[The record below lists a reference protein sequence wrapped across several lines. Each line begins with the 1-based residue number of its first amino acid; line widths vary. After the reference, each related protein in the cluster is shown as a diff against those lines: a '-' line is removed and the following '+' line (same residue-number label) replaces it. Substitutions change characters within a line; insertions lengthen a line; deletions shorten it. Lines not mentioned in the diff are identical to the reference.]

1 MMKKIKQIRSL
12 ISSYI
17 KEKITAYL
25 PEASRDL
32 ILAENRRLER
42 KAAALEEENRELRA
56 YLHGMET
63 GLRSIRKIVINNNG
77 KGDKR

>member
-1 MMKKIKQIRSL
+1 MIKRIKDH
-12 ISSYI
+12 IFSYI
-17 KEKITAYL
+17 KEKLTRYL

-32 ILAENRRLER
+32 ILAENRALER

-56 YLHGMET
+56 YLHGMEA

-77 KGDKR
+77 KGDKK

>member
-1 MMKKIKQIRSL
+1 MMIKRIH
-12 ISSYI
+12 IFSYI
-17 KEKITAYL
+17 KKKITAYL

-32 ILAENRRLER
+32 ILAENRALER

-63 GLRSIRKIVINNNG
+63 GLRSLRKIVINNNG